1 MISLGYSCQK
11 LYPNCTLLYPD
22 AKTGQLLL
30 GVRKR
35 SFAYTRKVVWAYAN
49 GYAKASRSL
58 CKGTAHLFRLLRAP
72 RLITSE
78 QPFDYFG
85 TAVWLL
91 RNSRLITS
99 DEPPESMTLRPDC
112 SRGQSIAFASNVF
125 KVSLL
130 VKVMVLRKVP
140 LSITLPKQLVLVS

>member
-35 SFAYTRKVVWAYAN
+35 SFAYTQKVVWAYAN
-49 GYAKASRSL
+49 GCAKASRSL
-58 CKGTAHLFRLLRAP
+58 RKGTVHLLRLLRAP

-78 QPFDYFG
+78 QPSAYFG
-85 TAVWLL
+85 TIVCLL
-91 RNSRLITS
+91 
-99 DEPPESMTLRPDC
+99 
-112 SRGQSIAFASNVF
+112 
-125 KVSLL
+125 
-130 VKVMVLRKVP
+130 
-140 LSITLPKQLVLVS
+140 